1 MALASASSV
10 SPPRLVA
17 WVLLLS
23 HAGWTAVQYDLEVTN
38 NGPITKDAQA
48 TIHCTL
54 HMKNERS
61 SSVRGQQYQFNWIY
75 APLTLVEKLERGAN
89 STIVVTSP
97 FPGVFSVSVQ
107 VAPAGCWF
115 CPTLARGL
123 TVLQISEFIVGNLSV
138 TQIENSSMPEK
149 FGSHPATATLILVS
163 FLLHDPSHYFQ
174 TASFVYNWD
183 FGDGTKLTTDE
194 PSVYHNYSTPGTCVV
209 RLEVTAEWR
218 QQHRMKTEHSRKLVQ
233 RTGHFAAA
241 LELLEFIVG
250 NLSVTQIENSS
261 MPEKFGSHPATATL
275 ILVSFLLHDPSHY
288 FQTAS
293 FVYNWDFGDGTK
305 LTTDEPSVYHNY
317 STPGTCVVRLEVTAE
332 WRQQH
337 RMKTEH
343 SRKLVQRTGHFAA
356 ALELLDAVQS
366 INIIGSTEARV
377 MENLNLSLHIKG
389 SPPLGLCW
397 LIKTECVPL
406 EGDQCHLV
414 VTNATDYS
422 LNHVFSDA
430 GQYCLSVRVENGVN
444 RLQSYR
450 EIQVKPLGIHPAL
463 FVLPCLA
470 LLAVMLGLAVYVTF
484 RSNPQQKDLVE
495 VADFDFSPVSDKT
508 PSGSGWS
515 CGPLCC
521 QMCVLCP
528 SQESCN
534 TVREHHHLL
543 HPLRKP
549 VKMYTR

>member
-1 MALASASSV
+1 MALASASPV

-75 APLTLVEKLERGAN
+75 APLTLVEKLEQGAN

-97 FPGVFSVSVQ
+97 FPGVFSISVQ

-149 FGSHPATATLILVS
+149 LGSHPATATLILVS

-174 TASFVYNWD
+174 SASFVYNWD

-194 PSVYHNYSTPGTCVV
+194 PSVYHNYSTPGNCVV

-218 QQHRMKTEHSRKLVQ
+218 QHRMKTEHSRKV
-233 RTGHFAAA
+233 
-241 LELLEFIVG
+241 
-250 NLSVTQIENSS
+250 
-261 MPEKFGSHPATATL
+261 
-275 ILVSFLLHDPSHY
+275 
-288 FQTAS
+288 
-293 FVYNWDFGDGTK
+293 
-305 LTTDEPSVYHNY
+305 
-317 STPGTCVVRLEVTAE
+317 
-332 WRQQH
+332 
-337 RMKTEH
+337 
-343 SRKLVQRTGHFAA
+343 VQRTGHFAA

-377 MENLNLSLHIKG
+377 MENLNFSLHIKG

-470 LLAVMLGLAVYVTF
+470 LLSVMLGLAVYVTF

-508 PSGSGWS
+508 PSSSGWS